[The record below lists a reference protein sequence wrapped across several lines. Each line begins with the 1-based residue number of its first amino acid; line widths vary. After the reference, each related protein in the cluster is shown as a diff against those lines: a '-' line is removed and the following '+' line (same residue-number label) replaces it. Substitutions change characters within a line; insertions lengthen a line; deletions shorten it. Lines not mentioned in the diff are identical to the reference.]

1 MGEKPPDRAAPGLPP
16 PWISW
21 AVVFY
26 GLLAGAGL
34 AWNAL
39 AGTPWAFLDAA
50 AAARGVSWGR
60 DLALGGAAALAV
72 IALSDALTRRTLWGE
87 ELARTLGRLL
97 GPLSTGQCIAL
108 AGVSGFAEE
117 VFFRG
122 ALQPRVGWAAASL
135 IFGLAHFAPRRT
147 LWPWTLFAVGAGGL
161 LGGLYALT
169 GNLVAPVATHFLV
182 NAVNLRLLA
191 RRYGGGGAP

>member
-1 MGEKPPDRAAPGLPP
+1 MGEKPPDPAAPGLTPRA
-16 PWISW
+16 WISW
-21 AVVFY
+21 AAVFY

-34 AWNAL
+34 GWNAL
-39 AGTPWAFLDAA
+39 AGTPWAFADAA
-50 AAARGVSWGR
+50 SAARGISWGR
-60 DLALGGAAALAV
+60 DLALGGLAGLGV
-72 IALSDALTRRTLWGE
+72 IGLSDAVTRRTRWGE
-87 ELARTLGRLL
+87 ELARALGRLL
-97 GPLSTGQCIAL
+97 GPLTAVQCVAL

-135 IFGLAHFAPRRT
+135 LFGLAHFAPRRE

-169 GNLVAPVATHFLV
+169 GNLVAPIATHFLV

-191 RRYGGGGAP
+191 RRYGSS